1 MVKVTLSVEPTAA
14 FRRFI
19 QHAVA
24 AWIRGPI
31 GNAVQYDVNINTG
44 TQWFMEAFLTSA
56 VNDFVYQK
64 IGSLRVLTMKE
75 CCGNPNLIGDF
86 DLGKN
91 LGFQENS

>member
-1 MVKVTLSVEPTAA
+1 
-14 FRRFI
+14 
-19 QHAVA
+19 
-24 AWIRGPI
+24 
-31 GNAVQYDVNINTG
+31 VQYDVNINTG
-44 TQWFMEAFLTSA
+44 TEWFMEAFATSA

-64 IGSLRVLTMKE
+64 IGSLRMLTMKE